1 VEHECEDLWT
11 QEMCARDSCCV
22 WIGHAKAGICEYKA
36 EIKCEDL
43 PAQACTAFPCDCI
56 WMMEEGGQCENLEIE
71 YEGFY
76 PHYLQQAKPQSIPE
90 TATAKVLDM
99 EESSDANPKILK
111 LAIPEK
117 WQIEYER
124 TFKCVIGGIVLFWL
138 AFMATVNFCLYN
150 DYIIQ
155 PSPRNSNR
163 ISSQEALIDYVTFD
177 TDDEN
182 ESNS

>member
-1 VEHECEDLWT
+1 
-11 QEMCARDSCCV
+11 MCARDSCCV
-22 WIGHAKAGICEYKA
+22 WIGHANAGICEYKA

-71 YEGFY
+71 FEGFY
-76 PHYLQQAKPQSIPE
+76 PHYLQQAKPQSIAE
-90 TATAKVLDM
+90 TQTAKVLNM
-99 EESSDANPKILK
+99 EESSDGNPKILK

-124 TFKCVIGGIVLFWL
+124 TFKYVIGGIVLFWL
-138 AFMATVNFCLYN
+138 AFMVTVNFCLYN
-150 DYIIQ
+150 DYIIE
-155 PSPRNSNR
+155 PSSRNSNR